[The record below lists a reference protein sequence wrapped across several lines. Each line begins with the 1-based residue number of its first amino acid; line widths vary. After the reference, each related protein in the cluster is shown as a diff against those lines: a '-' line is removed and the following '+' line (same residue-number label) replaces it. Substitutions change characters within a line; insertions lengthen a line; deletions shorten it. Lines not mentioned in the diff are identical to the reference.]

1 MLRLV
6 RTVGCLLLMYA
17 LVTAI
22 TARVGFSQ
30 SGASKSAGGCQ
41 PYELFFLPRL
51 RRGGRLGAQQVTKT
65 SALVARGVRLKRG
78 SREILR
84 GVDLHAEAGELVAL
98 MGLSG
103 SGKTTMLRVIAGLE
117 PRDAGEVSAA
127 KVGMVFQ
134 FHYLFE
140 HLCAIDN
147 VTLAPTQVLGV
158 PMIDARRRALQLL
171 DQLGVGHRAQALP
184 RELSGGEAQ
193 RVAIARALAV
203 DPPLLLLDEPTASL
217 DPARRNDLG
226 EALLQLAKSG
236 RALVMTSHD
245 DDFVRD
251 FATRVVVL
259 ANGEV
264 VEQGDPQRILSSPQH
279 PATKELLQ
287 IERARK
293 K

>member
-1 MLRLV
+1 M
-6 RTVGCLLLMYA
+6 
-17 LVTAI
+17 
-22 TARVGFSQ
+22 
-30 SGASKSAGGCQ
+30 
-41 PYELFFLPRL
+41 
-51 RRGGRLGAQQVTKT
+51 TKT

-84 GVDLHAEAGELVAL
+84 GVDLHAETGELVAL

-117 PRDAGEVSAA
+117 PRDAGDVSAA

-158 PMIDARRRALQLL
+158 SMIDARRRALQLL
-171 DQLGVGHRAQALP
+171 DQLGVGHRAHALP